1 MIVTKWVR
9 IEYDKH
15 EEREYFLRYVIRDD
29 GKTVEQIASK
39 TLDDGSKT
47 LDDGMDALKLYRQ
60 QLLKK
65 EGIQVR
71 HITAEEKA
79 LAIARRGR
87 GIGVEPSTVIVTL
100 ANQHGFVAS
109 LSSDCDGGLGT
120 VERV

>member
-1 MIVTKWVR
+1 MIVTKWVH
-9 IEYDKH
+9 IEYDKY

-39 TLDDGSKT
+39 TLDDG
-47 LDDGMDALKLYRQ
+47 MDALKMYRQ

-71 HITAEEKA
+71 PITAEEKA